1 MTKAAENERKK
12 ILRTRYGK
20 LVWRF
25 VVCFDVNDMGKVD
38 EQISSLIDGELGDA
52 TQKGK
57 LGETERSA
65 YEPASD
71 EFSRYG

>member
-1 MTKAAENERKK
+1 MKGKK
-12 ILRTRYGK
+12 FLRTRYGK

-25 VVCFDVNDMGKVD
+25 GVCFDVNDMGKVD
-38 EQISSLIDGELGDA
+38 EHISSLIDGELGDA

-57 LGETERSA
+57 LGGGETERSA
-65 YEPASD
+65 CEPASD